1 MKKVPGKP
9 DTVYMNI
16 DKKKTLLAMKLVNS
30 EETKKKLDLLHD
42 NIGKEKNIPIMNKLI
57 QKRDT
62 YAKMLG
68 FSSNAEYVLS
78 SNRMAGSV
86 KNVEKML
93 DDLTKRITPM
103 GRKEL

>member
-57 QKRDT
+57 
-62 YAKMLG
+62 
-68 FSSNAEYVLS
+68 
-78 SNRMAGSV
+78 
-86 KNVEKML
+86 
-93 DDLTKRITPM
+93 
-103 GRKEL
+103 